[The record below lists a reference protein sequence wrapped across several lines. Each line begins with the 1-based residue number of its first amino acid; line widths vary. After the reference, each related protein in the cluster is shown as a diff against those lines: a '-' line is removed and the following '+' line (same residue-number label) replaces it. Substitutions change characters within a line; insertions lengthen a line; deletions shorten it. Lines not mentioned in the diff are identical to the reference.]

1 MKIMN
6 NTAPTGEKGKITMTI
21 EESVRNNPEKFQ
33 TILDS
38 TTPAIKEAMNE
49 LSAKLD
55 VIFNGA
61 IKEYC
66 DAEGCEAK
74 IEDIPTYKT
83 LNKLITGKI
92 DELVKEHIKDK
103 RKDIE

>member
-1 MKIMN
+1 MN
-6 NTAPTGEKGKITMTI
+6 I

-33 TILDS
+33 TILE
-38 TTPAIKEAMNE
+38 TKVPAVREAMNE
-49 LSAKLD
+49 LSKKLD
-55 VIFNGA
+55 FIFNGA

-66 DAEGCEAK
+66 DAEGCDAK

-92 DELVKEHIKDK
+92 DALVKEHVKNK

>member
-1 MKIMN
+1 MN
-6 NTAPTGEKGKITMTI
+6 I

-33 TILDS
+33 AILE
-38 TTPAIKEAMNE
+38 TKVPAVREAMKE
-49 LSAKLD
+49 LSTKLD
-55 VIFNGA
+55 IIFNGA
-61 IKEYC
+61 IREYC
-66 DAEGCEAK
+66 NAEGCEAK

-92 DELVKEHIKDK
+92 DELVKEHIRDK

>member
-1 MKIMN
+1 
-6 NTAPTGEKGKITMTI
+6 MTI
-21 EESVRNNPEKFQ
+21 EESVRNNPEKFLA
-33 TILDS
+33 ILD
-38 TTPAIKEAMNE
+38 TKDDAVREAMRE

-55 VIFNGA
+55 FIFNGA

-66 DAEGCEAK
+66 DAKGCDAK

-92 DELVKEHIKDK
+92 DALVKDHIKDK

>member
-1 MKIMN
+1 
-6 NTAPTGEKGKITMTI
+6 MTI

-33 TILDS
+33 AILD
-38 TTPAIKEAMNE
+38 TKDDAVREAMRE
-49 LSAKLD
+49 LSVKLD
-55 VIFNGA
+55 FIFNGA

-66 DAEGCEAK
+66 DAEGCDAK

-92 DELVKEHIKDK
+92 DVLIKDHIKDK

>member
-1 MKIMN
+1 
-6 NTAPTGEKGKITMTI
+6 MTI
-21 EESVRNNPEKFQ
+21 EESVRNDPEKFQ
-33 TILDS
+33 AILE
-38 TTPAIKEAMNE
+38 TKAPAVKEALNE
-49 LSAKLD
+49 LSSKLD
-55 VIFNGA
+55 IIFNGA

-66 DAEGCEAK
+66 DTEGCTAK

-83 LNKLITGKI
+83 LNKMITGKI